1 MKRWR
6 ARLPLFL
13 LLLAGVV
20 LFGSGALDRLSPE
33 YLIAHQQQLHE
44 AIAADPWMA
53 RLSFIGLLTLA
64 MCTGIPGTFVIILAG
79 GFAFGVVEGTVY
91 SSIGVTLGSVVFYL
105 ASRFA
110 FGSGSRQ
117 PPAVV
122 EKLQHGF
129 AHHPISYALFLRFV
143 PLLPFGVVTLC
154 LAWLRCPLWLFI
166 GASWLGGTVSLVFEN
181 SIGAGLGEALSRSH
195 ELGLGLVLNRGVLLP
210 MAAIALLALI
220 PLLAERVLR
229 KRRPPGTTG
238 REPEAGR
245 STPIRRPLR
254 RPRL

>member
-20 LFGSGALDRLSPE
+20 LFSSGALDRLSPE
-33 YLIAHQQQLHE
+33 YLIAHQQQLHA
-44 AIAADPWMA
+44 AIAVDPWMA

-64 MCTGIPGTFVIILAG
+64 MCTGIPGTFLIILAG
-79 GFAFGVVEGTVY
+79 GFAFGVVEGTLY
-91 SSIGVTLGSVVFYL
+91 SSIGVTLGSVVFFL

-181 SIGAGLGEALSRSH
+181 SIGAGLGKALSQTH
-195 ELGLGLVLNRGVLLP
+195 QLGMDLVLNRGVLLP
-210 MAAIALLALI
+210 MAAIAVLALI
-220 PLLAERVLR
+220 PLLVERALR
-229 KRRPPGTTG
+229 TRRTLPPRKTKPPVG
-238 REPEAGR
+238 
-245 STPIRRPLR
+245 SVD
-254 RPRL
+254 